1 VDKRPQSKAPR
12 NYQIGY
18 GKPPVDTRFQKGKSG
33 NPKGRPKGT
42 QNFATVLLRTLREQ
56 VVINENGRRR
66 EITKLEA
73 AVKQL
78 VNKAATGDLRA
89 LSQLISL
96 TLTAEQ
102 SAAAEMTPNQTLS
115 DVDQKVFQRFLKRY
129 EQSLKE
135 SDIHG
140 KPRSKVD

>member
-1 VDKRPQSKAPR
+1 MDKKPR
-12 NYQIGY
+12 SNSPTFQVGY
-18 GKPPVDTRFQKGKSG
+18 GKPPVDTRFKKGESG

-56 VVINENGRRR
+56 VIINENGRRR
-66 EITKLEA
+66 EISKLEA

-78 VNKAATGDLRA
+78 VNKAASGDLRA

-96 TLTAEQ
+96 TITAEQ
-102 SAAAEMTPNQTLS
+102 SAAAEITPNETLS
-115 DVDQKVFQRFLKRY
+115 EVDQKVLQRFLKRY

-135 SDIHG
+135 SDTHG
-140 KPRSKVD
+140 ESKPKAD